1 MSEHNSNLYTKQ
13 TADQGG
19 KMLPVDLGGKIRVA
33 HDVIVLAS
41 SAAIGDKI
49 NLARLPKG
57 ARILETS
64 ELRFASGLGASVTIK
79 VGDAGDD
86 DRYLAA
92 KAPGASGAVV
102 RLDALGFTSGGYT
115 LPAETVIFAT
125 VGGAAIASGT
135 KIGMQLEYVDF

>member
-1 MSEHNSNLYTKQ
+1 MAELNSNLYTKQ
-13 TADQGG
+13 TANQGG
-19 KMLPVDLGGKIRVA
+19 KMLPVDFGGKVRVA
-33 HDVIVLAS
+33 HDVIILAS
-41 SAAIGDKI
+41 SAGVGDKI
-49 NLARLPKG
+49 NLVRLPKG

-64 ELRFASGLGASVTIK
+64 ELRFSSGLGSSVTVK

-92 KAPGASGAVV
+92 VAPGASGAVIK
-102 RLDALGFTSGGYT
+102 LDALAFTSGGYV
-115 LPAETVIFAT
+115 LPAETTIVAT

>member
-13 TADQGG
+13 TANAGG

-41 SAAIGDKI
+41 SAGVGDKI
-49 NLARLPKG
+49 NLVRLPKG

-64 ELRFASGLGASVTIK
+64 ELRFSAGLGASVTIK

-86 DRYLAA
+86 DRYKTAT
-92 KAPGASGAVV
+92 APGSGGGIIK
-102 RLDALGFTSGGYT
+102 LDALTFTSGGYV
-115 LPAETVIFAT
+115 LPAETTIFAT

-135 KIGMQLEYVDF
+135 KIGMQIEYVDF